1 MLSSL
6 ELTRAEKNSI
16 GSRVCRLV
24 LVLSLVM
31 VPLLVCLGAYTGS
44 QSREPYVY
52 FLHRET
58 GPDNNNKGEVEL
70 VMMAAVSST
79 LTPRN
84 ADLTIGGPVNTRSNI
99 LAFTAT
105 LFTGRI
111 ANTIIIHKNLSRS
124 SPDVGPSEFQS

>member
-1 MLSSL
+1 M
-6 ELTRAEKNSI
+6 
-16 GSRVCRLV
+16 
-24 LVLSLVM
+24 SLVM

-84 ADLTIGGPVNTRSNI
+84 ADLTIGGPVNTRSHGLTYAGI
-99 LAFTAT
+99 LFA
-105 LFTGRI
+105 GH
-111 ANTIIIHKNLSRS
+111 NC
-124 SPDVGPSEFQS
+124 